1 MALEVLRRDADE
13 LAGEAGVRVETEQDG
28 AQIYVMLLHLP
39 LPAGAYAVATSDVL
53 FLTDVQYP
61 LSAMDMF
68 WTDPAVLRADGSVPS
83 GAESVEIYRG
93 RSWRRFSWHRNGV
106 WSPNGNPLLD
116 HFEFMQ
122 DRFLKDVVR

>member
-1 MALEVLRRDADE
+1 MLQRDADE
-13 LAGEAGVRVETEQDG
+13 LATEAGVPVEIAQDG
-28 AQIYVMLLHLP
+28 AQVYVMLRDFP
-39 LPAGAYAVATSDVL
+39 LPAGVYVVASSDIL

-68 WTDPAVLRADGSVPS
+68 WTDPAVVRADGSVPT
-83 GAESVEIYRG
+83 GAESVEVYGG

-122 DRFLKDVVR
+122 DRFLKDVVK